1 MNHKTYILRMMIELE
16 EINESSQFRAKDQI
30 IIESL
35 LMLRIV
41 RVIYFIKLTQSLI
54 FLKLLRISL
63 LQAKVITRNRY

>member
-16 EINESSQFRAKDQI
+16 EINESSQFRGKDQI

>member
-1 MNHKTYILRMMIELE
+1 MMIELE

-63 LQAKVITRNRY
+63 